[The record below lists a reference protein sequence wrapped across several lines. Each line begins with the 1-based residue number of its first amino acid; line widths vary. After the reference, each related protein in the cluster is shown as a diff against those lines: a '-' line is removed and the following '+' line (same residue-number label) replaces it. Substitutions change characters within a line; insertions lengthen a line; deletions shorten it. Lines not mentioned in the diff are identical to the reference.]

1 MECGD
6 LSPLL
11 VGGGWTPD
19 RRIKPQTGGCDLS
32 QRPRR
37 RLAGALQRRRKKTLS
52 TNERDLIVGGQAV
65 IEGVMMRTPNAYA
78 VAVRKADGTIV
89 NISARLP
96 KWSDKYPLLKLPVL
110 RGSAVLV
117 QSMGLGIKALN
128 YSANEAFGDA
138 QEAETKEVRVALTP
152 AVIEGEGDFA
162 GLTGAIPGLFPV
174 PTQKRAKDEMKKGG
188 TAAAAG
194 SIIFAMI
201 FNLLLFVAAPL
212 LLTNALF
219 IGAGWAPSPA
229 ATETTAG
236 SRQTPGAAANVSDG
250 SSTNAGSET
259 VNDAWYSR
267 GRRTV
272 KTYLH
277 PVRPSVAFN
286 LIDGGIRMSFFLI
299 MIFSFSLL
307 KDIRRV
313 FEYHGA
319 EHKTVF
325 TWEKGLALTVANAR
339 PQPRQHPRCGTSF
352 LMVVMLVSIALFSVI
367 KFDSLVYN
375 FLVRVAL
382 VPLVA
387 GLSYEIIRLSAKKES
402 GWFFKLITKP
412 GVWLQN
418 ITTQEPDDGQ
428 LEVAIEALKES
439 LKLEPQTGEAALAP
453 LS

>member
-1 MECGD
+1 M
-6 LSPLL
+6 P
-11 VGGGWTPD
+11 V
-19 RRIKPQTGGCDLS
+19 
-32 QRPRR
+32 PRV
-37 RLAGALQRRRKKTLS
+37 KTLS

-89 NISARLP
+89 NIAARLP

-128 YSANEAFGDA
+128 YSANEAFSDA
-138 QEAETKEVRVALTP
+138 QAEETEEVRVALTP

-162 GLTGAIPGLFPV
+162 GLTGAVPGLFPV
-174 PTQKRAKDEMKKGG
+174 PTQQRAKDEMKKGG

-194 SIIFAMI
+194 SIVFAMI
-201 FNLLLFVAAPL
+201 FNVLLFVAAPL

-219 IGAGWAPSPA
+219 IGAGWAPAPA
-229 ATETTAG
+229 AAAATNQTSATPNAATAD
-236 SRQTPGAAANVSDG
+236 QANTAAANPP
-250 SSTNAGSET
+250 
-259 VNDAWYSR
+259 AWYTRAWS
-267 GRRTV
+267 TV
-272 KTYLH
+272 RTYLH

-286 LIDGGIRMSFFLI
+286 LVDGLIRMSFFLI

-325 TWEKGLALTVANAR
+325 TWEAGLPLTVANAR

-375 FLVRVAL
+375 FLVRLAL

-387 GLSYEIIRLSAKKES
+387 GLSYEIIRLSARKES
-402 GWFFKLITKP
+402 GFFFKLITRP

-418 ITTQEPDDGQ
+418 ITTQEPDDLQ

-439 LKLEPQTGEAALAP
+439 LKLEPQTGGAELAP

>member
-1 MECGD
+1 
-6 LSPLL
+6 
-11 VGGGWTPD
+11 
-19 RRIKPQTGGCDLS
+19 
-32 QRPRR
+32 
-37 RLAGALQRRRKKTLS
+37 
-52 TNERDLIVGGQAV
+52 
-65 IEGVMMRTPNAYA
+65 MRTPNAYA

-96 KWSDKYPLLKLPVL
+96 KWSDKYPLLKLPFL

-128 YSANEAFGDA
+128 FSANEAFGDA
-138 QEAETKEVRVALTP
+138 QEADAKEVRVALTP

-174 PTQKRAKDEMKKGG
+174 PTERRSKDEMKKGG

-194 SIIFAMI
+194 SIVMAMM
-201 FNLLLFVAAPL
+201 FNILLFVAAPL

-219 IGAGWAPSPA
+219 IGAGWAPAPNAAVASAPNADTTNGANVTENKPA
-229 ATETTAG
+229 A
-236 SRQTPGAAANVSDG
+236 
-250 SSTNAGSET
+250 
-259 VNDAWYSR
+259 NDAWYSR
-267 GRRTV
+267 GWRTV

-277 PVRPSVAFN
+277 PVRPSVGFN
-286 LIDGGIRMSFFLI
+286 LIDGVIRMTFFLI
-299 MIFSFSLL
+299 MIFSFSLI

-325 TWEKGLALTVANAR
+325 TWEKGLALTVENAR

-375 FLVRVAL
+375 FLVRLAL

-402 GWFFKLITKP
+402 SWFFKLITRP

-418 ITTQEPDDGQ
+418 ITTQEPDDQQ

-439 LKLEPQTGEAALAP
+439 LKLEPQPGEAALAP
-453 LS
+453 MS

>member
-1 MECGD
+1 
-6 LSPLL
+6 
-11 VGGGWTPD
+11 
-19 RRIKPQTGGCDLS
+19 
-32 QRPRR
+32 
-37 RLAGALQRRRKKTLS
+37 
-52 TNERDLIVGGQAV
+52 
-65 IEGVMMRTPNAYA
+65 MRTPNAYA

-89 NISARLP
+89 NIAARLP

-138 QEAETKEVRVALTP
+138 QEAEAKEVRVALTP

-162 GLTGAIPGLFPV
+162 GLTGAVPGLFPI

-194 SIIFAMI
+194 SIIVAMI
-201 FNLLLFVAAPL
+201 FNILLFVAAPL

-219 IGAGWAPSPA
+219 IGAGWAPAS
-229 ATETTAG
+229 ATAPVAT
-236 SRQTPGAAANVSDG
+236 SSPGASGAETANVGDL
-250 SSTNAGSET
+250 SSA
-259 VNDAWYSR
+259 NDAWYSR
-267 GRRTV
+267 ASRTV

-286 LIDGGIRMSFFLI
+286 LIDGLIRMSFFLI

-325 TWEKGLALTVANAR
+325 TWEAGLPLTVANAR

-375 FLVRVAL
+375 FLVRLAL

-387 GLSYEIIRLSAKKES
+387 GLSYEIIRLSAKKE
-402 GWFFKLITKP
+402 GGLFFKVITRP

>member
-1 MECGD
+1 M
-6 LSPLL
+6 
-11 VGGGWTPD
+11 
-19 RRIKPQTGGCDLS
+19 
-32 QRPRR
+32 
-37 RLAGALQRRRKKTLS
+37 S

-78 VAVRKADGTIV
+78 IAVRKADGTIV
-89 NISARLP
+89 NVAARLP
-96 KWSDKYPLLKLPVL
+96 KWSAKYPILKLPVL
-110 RGSAVLV
+110 RGSALLV

-138 QEAETKEVRVALTP
+138 QEAEAKEVRVALTP

-162 GLTGAIPGLFPV
+162 GLTGAIPGLIPV
-174 PTQKRAKDEMKKGG
+174 PTQKRAKDEMKQGG

-194 SIIFAMI
+194 SIIFAMF
-201 FNLLLFVAAPL
+201 FNILLFVAAPL

-219 IGAGWAPSPA
+219 IGAGWAA
-229 ATETTAG
+229 APVTTTVSTSGQTAG
-236 SRQTPGAAANVSDG
+236 SPNPTADASNVSD
-250 SSTNAGSET
+250 SNAP
-259 VNDAWYSR
+259 AWYSR
-267 GRRTV
+267 AWATV
-272 KTYLH
+272 RTYLH

-286 LIDGGIRMSFFLI
+286 LIDGLIRMSFFLI

-325 TWEKGLALTVANAR
+325 TWEAGLPLTVENAR

-375 FLVRVAL
+375 FLVRLAL

-402 GWFFKLITKP
+402 GWFFKLITRP

-439 LKLEPQTGEAALAP
+439 LKLEPQPGEVALAP